1 MSREEL
7 VAENY
12 YSKDFD
18 WEQLREEVENDPSL
32 QFHLLP
38 CSSEKIDNLNN
49 HAEQDSEAWDEFHAR
64 HSTGKFFKERRYL
77 LKEFPELAACKDY
90 SKVLEVGCGNG
101 STALAIL
108 RGRES
113 MILYACDCSNEAL
126 VRAKE
131 IIGAANSISDKHR
144 FHPFQNDFSTTAF
157 PSWLACNICSGANSS
172 YEINGLNP
180 SCSDETECCIG
191 GVDFVTLI
199 FTLSALPLDRMP
211 KALAHCFAVLKPGG
225 LLLFR
230 DYGLYDMTMLRFQP
244 EQKMGYREYLRSDG
258 TRSYFFCLDTVR
270 NLTSAAGFTEDGIPL
285 SPLYVGA
292 QTVIGCLHTWW
303 IVFCLNRTSHMNSFP
318 AEILQESPHYPLVYN
333 HACRQLLAKPMT
345 PLGATGTILYKVQPE
360 TPWLLLVCGLNPTVE
375 KSFPLLLLV

>member
-18 WEQLREEVENDPSL
+18 WEQLREVVESDPSL

-38 CSSEKIDNLNN
+38 YSSEKIDNLNN
-49 HAEQDSEAWDEFHAR
+49 DAEQDSEAWDEFHAR
-64 HSTGKFFKERRYL
+64 HSTGKFFKNDEKNVLDVGFWCVLDYILQNDWRGGIC

-113 MILYACDCSNEAL
+113 MILYACDCSNEAI

-144 FHPFQNDFSTTAF
+144 FHPFQCDFSTTGF

-180 SCSDETECCIG
+180 SCSNETECCIG

-211 KALAHCFAVLKPGG
+211 KALAHCFAVIKPGG

-244 EQKMGYREYLRSDG
+244 EQKTGHREYLRSDG
-258 TRSYFFCLDTVR
+258 TRSYFFSLDTVR
-270 NLTSAAGFTEDGIPL
+270 NLTSAAGFTE
-285 SPLYVGA
+285 V
-292 QTVIGCLHTWW
+292 
-303 IVFCLNRTSHMNSFP
+303 
-318 AEILQESPHYPLVYN
+318 
-333 HACRQLLAKPMT
+333 
-345 PLGATGTILYKVQPE
+345 
-360 TPWLLLVCGLNPTVE
+360 
-375 KSFPLLLLV
+375 

>member
-18 WEQLREEVENDPSL
+18 WEQLREEVETDPSL

-49 HAEQDSEAWDEFHAR
+49 NAEQDSEAWDEFHAR

-77 LKEFPELAACKDY
+77 LKEFPELATCKDY
-90 SKVLEVGCGNG
+90 STVLEVGCGNG

-144 FHPFQNDFSTTAF
+144 FHPFQCDFSTTGF
-157 PSWLACNICSGANSS
+157 PSWLVCNICLGSSLQKHHLGFSGANSS

-180 SCSDETECCIG
+180 SCSDETECCTG

-244 EQKMGYREYLRSDG
+244 AQKMGNREYLRSDG

-270 NLTSAAGFTEDGIPL
+270 NLTSAAGFTE
-285 SPLYVGA
+285 VGNLGLELA
-292 QTVIGCLHTWW
+292 NVDAHT
-303 IVFCLNRTSHMNSFP
+303 
-318 AEILQESPHYPLVYN
+318 
-333 HACRQLLAKPMT
+333 
-345 PLGATGTILYKVQPE
+345 
-360 TPWLLLVCGLNPTVE
+360 
-375 KSFPLLLLV
+375 

>member
-18 WEQLREEVENDPSL
+18 WEQLREEVESDPSL

-38 CSSEKIDNLNN
+38 YSSEKIDNLNN
-49 HAEQDSEAWDEFHAR
+49 DAEQDSEAWDEFHAR
-64 HSTGKFFKERRYL
+64 HSTGKFFKVKLIVQVAERNDEKNVLDVGFWCVLDYILQNDWFERRYL

-113 MILYACDCSNEAL
+113 MILYACDCSNEAI

-144 FHPFQNDFSTTAF
+144 FHPFQCDFSTTGF

-180 SCSDETECCIG
+180 SCSSETECCIG
-191 GVDFVTLI
+191 GVDL
-199 FTLSALPLDRMP
+199 LHWMP
-211 KALAHCFAVLKPGG
+211 KALAHCFAVIKPGG

-244 EQKMGYREYLRSDG
+244 EQKTGHREYLRSDG
-258 TRSYFFCLDTVR
+258 TRSYFFCLATVR
-270 NLTSAAGFTEDGIPL
+270 NLTSAAGFTE
-285 SPLYVGA
+285 V
-292 QTVIGCLHTWW
+292 
-303 IVFCLNRTSHMNSFP
+303 
-318 AEILQESPHYPLVYN
+318 
-333 HACRQLLAKPMT
+333 
-345 PLGATGTILYKVQPE
+345 
-360 TPWLLLVCGLNPTVE
+360 
-375 KSFPLLLLV
+375 